1 MIGDRGGCHVPILI
15 LVLLVDAAHESSGW
29 RKDLI
34 YEDEDGLLGRQ
45 LDAFADDVNELAHGE
60 VRRYEVLLLIDG
72 SDITLLDLFA
82 NNLWRH
88 VLVRDKGGDCG
99 TVRMGDAYGNTVG
112 VLLAN
117 TLGLGLALLEGVLVL
132 ELGSH
137 FGGLG

>member
-1 MIGDRGGCHVPILI
+1 MKGDGSEHIPILV

-34 YEDEDGLLGRQ
+34 YEDEDGLLGGQ
-45 LDAFADDVNELAHGE
+45 LDALADDVNELAHGE

-82 NNLWRH
+82 DNLWRY
-88 VLVRDKGGDCG
+88 VLVIR
-99 TVRMGDAYGNTVG
+99 TVTGRSRLGVAYGNAVG

-117 TLGLGLALLEGVLVL
+117 TLSLSLALLEGVLVL
-132 ELGSH
+132 KLGSH
-137 FGGLG
+137 FGGLV